1 MYVSQWRTIWDIRIL
16 LRRGTGLQQPTCLS
30 TRYKVPYH
38 IIKSKLII
46 SSLCRL
52 WDKRQDNMSIWRS
65 PRYEE
70 KEYHKCCHF
79 LSYIQVSSMFRI
91 SLDYITWTYISQTGT
106 LPKLLVC
113 PTVCITL
120 GLMLLKIRVRKEANM
135 GVKVISSDIY
145 INVNSDIYIV
155 LV

>member
-46 SSLCRL
+46 SSICRL

-91 SLDYITWTYISQTGT
+91 SLDYITWTYISQTGR
-106 LPKLLVC
+106 PSEA
-113 PTVCITL
+113 L
-120 GLMLLKIRVRKEANM
+120 GVSYSLYYSWLDATQDSSEEAP
-135 GVKVISSDIY
+135 GGKYGRESDIFWY
-145 INVNSDIYIV
+145 LY
-155 LV
+155 